1 MRRAM
6 FWWLVLIVLL
16 CVGCGR
22 GQVQIPATPA
32 GQTLQAWLDAFNS
45 GDRAKV
51 ESYIKTMDSTQTV
64 ESMMGFGKQTG
75 GFDLVSIE
83 SSEPLLITFKVKEKA
98 SPTVAFGSLQL
109 KTTQPATVENLSVR
123 AVPLGAVIESVKLDA
138 AERQRVIDGVAAKLT
153 EYYVY
158 PDVAAK
164 MNEAMR
170 DHQKRGEYDDMTDG
184 GAFAGRLTKDLRDVS
199 HDRHLRVD
207 YSPFKLPPD
216 RDGPNAQDM
225 ERMKARMEHDNCGFE
240 KVEILPRNIGYVKF
254 NMFADP
260 VVCGRTV
267 AAAMDFVAHTDAVIF
282 DLRDN
287 GGGDPQ
293 MVTLIATYLFDG
305 KEHLNDLYD
314 RKSDKTTQFWTQP
327 SVPGTKVGGAKPV
340 YVLTSSRTFS
350 GAEEFSYDLKNL
362 KRATIVGETTGGGA
376 HPVRG
381 MRMDDH
387 FMVGVPFARAVNP
400 VSKTDWEGTGVEP
413 DVPAKAADALE
424 TAQKLAEAKLQGK

>member
-6 FWWLVLIVLL
+6 FWWFVLIVLL

-45 GDRAKV
+45 GDRAKI
-51 ESYIKTMDSTQTV
+51 ESYIKTTDSTQTAD
-64 ESMMGFGKQTG
+64 SMMGFGKQTG
-75 GFDLVSIE
+75 GFDLLSIE

-109 KTTQPATVENLSVR
+109 KTAQPAMVESLSLRTVPAGVAVEN
-123 AVPLGAVIESVKLDA
+123 IKLDA
-138 AERQRVIDGVAAKLT
+138 VERQRVIDGVAAKLT

-158 PDVAAK
+158 PELAQK
-164 MNEAMR
+164 MNEAMVA
-170 DHQKRGEYDDMTDG
+170 HQKSGAYDALTDG
-184 GAFAGRLTKDLRDVS
+184 SAFAGRLTKDLRDVS

-216 RDGPNAQDM
+216 RDGPSSQDM

-260 VVCGRTV
+260 KICGPTV
-267 AAAMDFVAHTDAVIF
+267 AAAMDFIAHTDAVIF

-293 MVTLIATYLFDG
+293 MVALIATYLFDG

-327 SVPGTKVGGAKPV
+327 SVPGTKLGGAKPV
-340 YVLTSSRTFS
+340 YLLTSSRTFS
-350 GAEEFSYDLKNL
+350 GAEEFTYDLKNL

-381 MRMDDH
+381 MRVDDH
-387 FMVGVPFARAVNP
+387 FIVGVPFARAINP

-413 DVPAKAADALE
+413 DVPVKSADALE
-424 TAQKLAEAKLQGK
+424 AAQKLAEAKLLVK

>member
-6 FWWLVLIVLL
+6 FWWLLLIVFL
-16 CVGCGR
+16 CVGCGV

-32 GQTLQAWLDAFNS
+32 GQALQAWLDAFNS

-51 ESYIKTMDSTQTV
+51 ENYIKTTDSTQTV
-64 ESMMGFGKQTG
+64 DSMMGFGKQTG
-75 GFDLVSIE
+75 GFDLLSIE

-98 SPTVAFGSLQL
+98 STTVAFGSLQL
-109 KTTQPATVENLSVR
+109 KTTQPATVENLSLR
-123 AVPLGAVIESVKLDA
+123 AVPAGVAVENVKLDA
-138 AERQRVIDGVAAKLT
+138 AERQRVIDGVAAKLA

-158 PDVAAK
+158 PEIAQK
-164 MNEAMR
+164 MNDAMR
-170 DHQKRGEYDDMTDG
+170 GHQKDGEYDSITDG

-216 RDGPNAQDM
+216 RDGPSAQDM
-225 ERMKARMEHDNCGFE
+225 ERMKTRMEHDNCGFE
-240 KVEILPRNIGYVKF
+240 KVEILSRNIGYVKF
-254 NMFADP
+254 NMFANP
-260 VVCGRTV
+260 AFCGRTV

-293 MVTLIATYLFDG
+293 MVALIATYLFDR

-327 SVPGTKVGGAKPV
+327 SVPGTKLGAKPV
-340 YVLTSSRTFS
+340 YLLTSSRTFS

-381 MRMDDH
+381 MRVDDH
-387 FMVGVPFARAVNP
+387 FIVGVPFARAINP

-413 DVPAKAADALE
+413 DHPVKAADALE
-424 TAQKLAEAKLQGK
+424 TAQKLAEAKLLAK

>member
-1 MRRAM
+1 M
-6 FWWLVLIVLL
+6 
-16 CVGCGR
+16 
-22 GQVQIPATPA
+22 
-32 GQTLQAWLDAFNS
+32 
-45 GDRAKV
+45 
-51 ESYIKTMDSTQTV
+51 
-64 ESMMGFGKQTG
+64 
-75 GFDLVSIE
+75 
-83 SSEPLLITFKVKEKA
+83 
-98 SPTVAFGSLQL
+98 
-109 KTTQPATVENLSVR
+109 VENLSVR
-123 AVPLGAVIESVKLDA
+123 AVPPGAVIESVKLDA
-138 AERQRVIDGVAAKLT
+138 AERQRVIDGVAAKLN

-170 DHQKRGEYDDMTDG
+170 DHQKRGEYDGMTDG

-225 ERMKARMEHDNCGFE
+225 ERMKARMEHDNCEFE

-260 VVCGRTV
+260 AVCGRTV
-267 AAAMDFVAHTDAVIF
+267 AAAMDFVAHTDAVI
-282 DLRDN
+282 
-287 GGGDPQ
+287 
-293 MVTLIATYLFDG
+293 
-305 KEHLNDLYD
+305 DLYD

-327 SVPGTKVGGAKPV
+327 SVPGTKVGGGKPV

-381 MRMDDH
+381 MRVDDH

-400 VSKTDWEGTGVEP
+400 VSKTDWEGTGVGP
-413 DVPAKAADALE
+413 DVQAKAADALE
-424 TAQKLAEAKLQGK
+424 TAQKRSDVACRRTGTSQSKQPICGSPPPLSRRSKLAEAKLQGK

>member
-1 MRRAM
+1 MRKTT
-6 FWWLVLIVLL
+6 FWRLVVTVFF
-16 CVGCGR
+16 CVGWGF

-45 GDRAKV
+45 GDRAKI
-51 ESYIKTMDSTQTV
+51 ESYIKTTDSTQTV
-64 ESMMGFGKQTG
+64 DAMIGFGKQTG
-75 GFDLVSIE
+75 GFDLLSIE

-109 KTTQPATVENLSVR
+109 KATQPAMVENLSLR
-123 AVPLGAVIESVKLDA
+123 AVPPGAAIESIKLDA

-158 PDVAAK
+158 PDVAQK
-164 MNEAMR
+164 MNEAMKA
-170 DHQKRGEYDDMTDG
+170 HQKSGEYDALTDG

-216 RDGPNAQDM
+216 RDGPSAQDM
-225 ERMKARMEHDNCGFE
+225 ERMKTRMEHDNCGFE
-240 KVEILPRNIGYVKF
+240 KVEVLQRNIGYVKF

-260 VVCGRTV
+260 TVCGRTV
-267 AAAMDFVAHTDAVIF
+267 AAAMDFLAHTDAVIF

-293 MVTLIATYLFDG
+293 MVALVATYLFDG

-327 SVPGTKVGGAKPV
+327 SVPGTKLGAKPV
-340 YVLTSSRTFS
+340 YLLTSSRTFS

-381 MRMDDH
+381 MRVDDH

-400 VSKTDWEGTGVEP
+400 VSKTDWEGKGVEP
-413 DVPAKAADALE
+413 DVPAKAADALT
-424 TAQKLAEAKLQGK
+424 TAQKLAESKLQAK

>member
-1 MRRAM
+1 
-6 FWWLVLIVLL
+6 
-16 CVGCGR
+16 
-22 GQVQIPATPA
+22 
-32 GQTLQAWLDAFNS
+32 
-45 GDRAKV
+45 
-51 ESYIKTMDSTQTV
+51 
-64 ESMMGFGKQTG
+64 
-75 GFDLVSIE
+75 
-83 SSEPLLITFKVKEKA
+83 
-98 SPTVAFGSLQL
+98 
-109 KTTQPATVENLSVR
+109 
-123 AVPLGAVIESVKLDA
+123 
-138 AERQRVIDGVAAKLT
+138 
-153 EYYVY
+153 
-158 PDVAAK
+158 
-164 MNEAMR
+164 
-170 DHQKRGEYDDMTDG
+170 
-184 GAFAGRLTKDLRDVS
+184 
-199 HDRHLRVD
+199 
-207 YSPFKLPPD
+207 
-216 RDGPNAQDM
+216 
-225 ERMKARMEHDNCGFE
+225 
-240 KVEILPRNIGYVKF
+240 
-254 NMFADP
+254 MFADP
-260 VVCGRTV
+260 AVCGRTV

-293 MVTLIATYLFDG
+293 MVALIATYLFDG

-381 MRMDDH
+381 MRVDDH

-424 TAQKLAEAKLQGK
+424 TAQKLAEAKLQTK

>member
-1 MRRAM
+1 MRKAM
-6 FWWLVLIVLL
+6 FWWFVLVVLL
-16 CVGCGR
+16 CVGCGI
-22 GQVQIPATPA
+22 GQVQVPATPA

-51 ESYIKTMDSTQTV
+51 ESYIKMMDSTQTV
-64 ESMMGFGKQTG
+64 DSMIGFGKQTG

-98 SPTVAFGSLQL
+98 SPTVAFASLQL
-109 KTTQPATVENLSVR
+109 KSIQPAMVENLTVR
-123 AVPLGAVIESVKLDA
+123 AVPPGAAIESIKLDA

-158 PDVAAK
+158 PEVAQK
-164 MNEAMR
+164 MNEAMMA
-170 DHQKRGEYDDMTDG
+170 HQKRGEYDAMTDG
-184 GAFAGRLTKDLRDVS
+184 GTFAGRLTKDLRDVS

-216 RDGPNAQDM
+216 RDGPSALDM
-225 ERMKARMEHDNCGFE
+225 ERMKTRMEHDNCGFE
-240 KVEILPRNIGYVKF
+240 KVEILQGNIGYVKF
-254 NMFADP
+254 NMFAAP
-260 VVCGRTV
+260 TVCGRTV

-293 MVTLIATYLFDG
+293 MVALIATYLFDG

-327 SVPGTKVGGAKPV
+327 SVPGTKVGAKPV
-340 YVLTSSRTFS
+340 YLLTSSRTFS

-381 MRMDDH
+381 MRVDDH

-400 VSKTDWEGTGVEP
+400 ISKTDWEGKGVEP

-424 TAQKLAEAKLQGK
+424 TAQKLAEVKLQAK

>member
-6 FWWLVLIVLL
+6 FWWLLLIVFL
-16 CVGCGR
+16 CVGCGV

-45 GDRAKV
+45 GDRAKI
-51 ESYIKTMDSTQTV
+51 ESYIKTTDATQTV
-64 ESMMGFGKQTG
+64 DSMMGFGKQTG
-75 GFDLVSIE
+75 GFELISIE

-109 KTTQPATVENLSVR
+109 KTAQPAAVENLSLR
-123 AVPLGAVIESVKLDA
+123 AVPAGVAVENVKLDG
-138 AERQRVIDGVAAKLT
+138 AERQRVIDGVAAKLA

-158 PDVAAK
+158 PEVAQK
-164 MNEAMR
+164 MNDAMR
-170 DHQKRGEYDDMTDG
+170 GHQKNGEYDSITDG

-216 RDGPNAQDM
+216 RDGPSAQDM
-225 ERMKARMEHDNCGFE
+225 ERMKTRMEHDNCGFE
-240 KVEILPRNIGYVKF
+240 KVEILSRNIGYVKF
-254 NMFADP
+254 NMFANP
-260 VVCGRTV
+260 AFCGRTV

-293 MVTLIATYLFDG
+293 MVALIATYLFDR

-327 SVPGTKVGGAKPV
+327 SVPGTKLGAKPV
-340 YVLTSSRTFS
+340 YLLTSSRTFS

-381 MRMDDH
+381 MRVDDH
-387 FMVGVPFARAVNP
+387 FIVGVPFARAINP

-413 DVPAKAADALE
+413 DVPVKAADVLE
-424 TAQKLAEAKLQGK
+424 TAQKLAESKLQTK

>member
-1 MRRAM
+1 
-6 FWWLVLIVLL
+6 VLL
-16 CVGCGR
+16 CVGCGI
-22 GQVQIPATPA
+22 GQVQVPATPA

-45 GDRAKV
+45 GDRAKI
-51 ESYIKTMDSTQTV
+51 ESYIETMDSTQTV
-64 ESMMGFGKQTG
+64 DSMMGFGKQTG

-109 KTTQPATVENLSVR
+109 KTTQPAMVENLSVR
-123 AVPLGAVIESVKLDA
+123 AVPPGAVIESVKLDA
-138 AERQRVIDGVAAKLT
+138 AERQRVIDGVAAKLN

-170 DHQKRGEYDDMTDG
+170 DHQKRGEYDGMTDG

-216 RDGPNAQDM
+216 RDGPNSQDM

-260 VVCGRTV
+260 AVCGRTV
-267 AAAMDFVAHTDAVIF
+267 AAAMDFVAHADAVIF

-293 MVTLIATYLFDG
+293 MVALIATYLFDG

-381 MRMDDH
+381 MRVDDH

-424 TAQKLAEAKLQGK
+424 KAQKLAEAKLKTK

>member
-16 CVGCGR
+16 CIGCGV
-22 GQVQIPATPA
+22 GQVRVPATPA

-64 ESMMGFGKQTG
+64 DSMMSFGKQTG
-75 GFDLVSIE
+75 GFELISIE
-83 SSEPLLITFKVKEKA
+83 SSEPALITFKVKEKA
-98 SPTVAFGSLQL
+98 SSTVAFGSLQL
-109 KTTQPATVENLSVR
+109 KATQPAMVENLSLR
-123 AVPLGAVIESVKLDA
+123 AVPAGVAVENVKLDA

-158 PDVAAK
+158 PDVAQK
-164 MNEAMR
+164 MNAAMMA
-170 DHQKRGEYDDMTDG
+170 HQKGGEYDALTDG
-184 GAFAGRLTKDLRDVS
+184 SAFAGRLTKDLRDVS

-216 RDGPNAQDM
+216 RDGPSAQDM

-240 KVEILPRNIGYVKF
+240 RVEILPRNIGYVKF
-254 NMFADP
+254 NMFANP
-260 VVCGRTV
+260 AFCGRTV
-267 AAAMDFVAHTDAVIF
+267 AAAMDFIAHTDAVIF

-293 MVTLIATYLFDG
+293 MVALIATYLFDG

-314 RKSDKTTQFWTQP
+314 RKLDKTTQFWTQP
-327 SVPGTKVGGAKPV
+327 SVPGTRVGGAKPV

-381 MRMDDH
+381 MRVDDH
-387 FMVGVPFARAVNP
+387 FIVGVPFARAINP

-413 DVPAKAADALE
+413 DVPVKAADALE
-424 TAQKLAEAKLQGK
+424 TAQKLAEAKLQAK